1 MEALNYGRDLPDPH
15 PSGIA
20 LFLLG
25 LAAAAQGDDMG
36 AVARCEEALGQLEA
50 AGDARV
56 AGHVRFNLAGIVAQ
70 QGALPRAAAIV
81 RVGFAA
87 CAALRDRL
95 LLTTGVR
102 AALALVGERGDPT
115 RSARLLGAADALTQA
130 TGATLGMAE
139 RVAADRV
146 EAALREEL
154 TQEDMAAAYREG
166 RALAFDEVIA
176 LALTLL
182 DEITPDSSHP
192 DTATD
197 DAQPMK
203 RIMRPRDEHPLSARE
218 LEVLRLV
225 AQGLS
230 SKAIGRR
237 LSLSP
242 STVNHHIQ
250 SIFNKLGVDTRA
262 QAVAAA
268 ARRGLL

>member
-1 MEALNYGRDLPDPH
+1 
-15 PSGIA
+15 
-20 LFLLG
+20 
-25 LAAAAQGDDMG
+25 
-36 AVARCEEALGQLEA
+36 
-50 AGDARV
+50 
-56 AGHVRFNLAGIVAQ
+56 
-70 QGALPRAAAIV
+70 
-81 RVGFAA
+81 
-87 CAALRDRL
+87 
-95 LLTTGVR
+95 
-102 AALALVGERGDPT
+102 
-115 RSARLLGAADALTQA
+115 
-130 TGATLGMAE
+130 MAE

-146 EAALREEL
+146 EAALREQL

-182 DEITPDSSHP
+182 DELTQASPHADMAPNSP
-192 DTATD
+192 LA
-197 DAQPMK
+197 ME
-203 RIMRPRDEHPLSARE
+203 RIMQRTDQNPLSARE

-250 SIFNKLGVDTRA
+250 SIFNKLDVDTRA

-268 ARRGLL
+268 AQRQLL